1 MLTGLAD
8 RFGRTLTYRREAA
21 GDLAG
26 EITGVTDGAG
36 REFRL
41 VLTTQAQRAEEART
55 SSLSSSDSSRPLSAS
70 PFPDTLPGTEYG
82 PDRGIRLSAVW
93 LMHDPAYP
101 ESLPGAPLARYTYT
115 EAGELLAVYDRSNTQ
130 VRAFTYD
137 AQHPGRMVAHRYAG
151 RPEMRYRY
159 DDTGRVVEQLNPAGL
174 SYRYQY
180 EQDRITVTDSL
191 NRREVLHTEGGAGL
205 KRVVKKEL
213 ADGSVTHSGYDAA
226 GRLTAQTDAA
236 GRRTE
241 YGLNVVS
248 GDITDITTPDGRETK
263 FYYNDGNQLT
273 AVVSPDGLESRRAY
287 DEPGRLV
294 SETSRSGDVIRYAY
308 DNPHSE
314 LPATTTDATGST
326 RQMTWS
332 RYGQLL
338 AFTDCSGYQ
347 TRYEYDR
354 FGQMTAVHREEG
366 ISLYR
371 RYDNR
376 GRLTSVKDAQGRET
390 RYEYNA
396 AGDLTAVITP
406 DGNRSETQYDAWGKA
421 VSTTQGGLTRSM
433 EYDAAGRVISLT
445 NENGSHSV
453 FSYDALDRLVQ
464 QGGFDGRTQR
474 YHYDLTGKLTQS
486 EDEGLVTLWYYDE
499 SDRITHRTVNG
510 EPAEQWQ
517 YDDHGWLTDI
527 SHLSEGHRVAVHYG
541 YDDKGRLT
549 GERQTVEN
557 PETGELLWQHET
569 THAYNEQGLA
579 NRVTPDSLPPVE
591 WLTYGSGYLA
601 GMKLGDTPLL
611 EYTRDRMHRE
621 TVRSFGSMAGSNAA
635 YKLTSTYTPAGQLQS
650 QHLNSLVY
658 DRDYGWNDNGD
669 LVRISGPRQTR
680 EYGYSATGR
689 LESVRTLAPDLDIR
703 IPYATDPAGNRL
715 PDPELH
721 PDSTLTAWPDN
732 RIAEDAHYVY
742 HYDEYGR
749 LTEKTDLIPAGVKRS
764 TIAYD
769 KRGRP
774 VSVTEGGLTRSM
786 GYDAAGRITVLT
798 NENGSQSTFRYDPV
812 DRLTEQRGF
821 DGRTQRYHYD
831 LTGKLTQS
839 EDEGLITLW
848 HYDAS
853 DRITHRTV
861 NGDPA
866 EQWQYDEHGW
876 LTTLSHTCEG
886 HRVSVHYGYDDK
898 GRLTGERQTVENPE
912 TGEMLWEHETGHAY
926 SEQGLATRQE
936 PDGLPPVEWLTYG
949 SGYLAGMKLGGTPL
963 VEYTRDRLH
972 RETARSFG
980 GAGSTAG
987 YEQATAYTLTGQLQS
1002 RHLNLPQLDCDY
1014 TWNDNGQ
1021 LVRISGPQECREY
1034 RYSGTG
1040 RLTGVH
1046 TTAANLDIDIPYA
1059 TDPAG
1064 NRLPD
1069 PELHPD
1075 STLTAWPDNRIAE
1088 DAHYVYRYDE
1098 YGRLAEKTDRIPE
1111 GVIRM
1116 HDERTHHY
1124 HYDSQHRL
1132 VFYTRIQ
1139 HGEPQVESRY
1149 LYDPL
1154 GRRTGKRVWRRERD
1168 LTGWMS
1174 LSRKPEETWYGWDG
1188 DRLTTVQTQQTRIQT
1203 VYQPGSFT
1211 PLLRI
1216 ETENGEQAKARH
1228 RSLAEVLQEDTGV
1241 TLPAELAV
1249 MLGRLERELRQGSVS
1264 EESQQWL
1271 AQCGLTAEQMAAQ
1284 LEAEYIPERKLHL
1297 YHCDHRGLPLALI
1310 SPEGETAWQ
1319 GEYDEWGNL
1328 LGEESAQ
1335 HLQQSLRLPG
1345 QQYDEESGLYYNRNR
1360 YYDPLQGRY
1369 ITQDPIG
1376 LRGEWNLYKYPL
1388 NPVRFIDSL
1397 GLKFHVNGD
1406 PSDFN
1411 QAVEYLKQDSQMKE
1425 TIDFLSS
1432 SEETINIEYIEGTNV
1447 RFNSNN
1453 MAIYWNSR
1461 ASLFCSTEL
1470 NSKSQSPAL
1479 GLGHEFAHAQ
1489 YYLLDKENFMALLSR
1504 TDKKYENKEEARV
1517 ITIIESRA
1525 AKTLGECTRG
1535 AHSGLPFYRVDGPLQ
1550 TMKITGTPE

>member
-1 MLTGLAD
+1 MSTGL
-8 RFGRTLTYRREAA
+8 RFTLEVDGLPPDAFAVVSFHLNQLLSSLFSLDLSLVSQQFLSLEFAQVLDKMAYLTIWQGDEVQRRVKGVVTWFELGENDKNQMLYSMKVCPPLWRTGLRQNFRIFQNEDIESILATILKENGVTEWSPLFSEPHPSREFCVQYGETDYDFLCRMAAEEGIFFYEEHAQKSTDQSLVLCDTVRYLPESFEIPWNPNTRTEVSTLCISQFRYSAQIRPSSVVTKDYTFKRPGWAGRFDQEGQYRREAA

-213 ADGSVTHSGYDAA
+213 ADGRVTHSGYDAA

-273 AVVSPDGLESRRAY
+273 AVVSPDGLESRREY

-294 SETSRSGDVIRYAY
+294 SETSRSGETVRYRY
-308 DNPHSE
+308 DDAHSE

-371 RYDNR
+371 HYDNR

-390 RYEYNA
+390 QYEYNA

-445 NENGSHSV
+445 NENGSHSD

-611 EYTRDRMHRE
+611 EYTRDRMHR
-621 TVRSFGSMAGSNAA
+621 
-635 YKLTSTYTPAGQLQS
+635 
-650 QHLNSLVY
+650 
-658 DRDYGWNDNGD
+658 
-669 LVRISGPRQTR
+669 
-680 EYGYSATGR
+680 
-689 LESVRTLAPDLDIR
+689 
-703 IPYATDPAGNRL
+703 
-715 PDPELH
+715 
-721 PDSTLTAWPDN
+721 
-732 RIAEDAHYVY
+732 
-742 HYDEYGR
+742 
-749 LTEKTDLIPAGVKRS
+749 
-764 TIAYD
+764 
-769 KRGRP
+769 
-774 VSVTEGGLTRSM
+774 
-786 GYDAAGRITVLT
+786 
-798 NENGSQSTFRYDPV
+798 
-812 DRLTEQRGF
+812 
-821 DGRTQRYHYD
+821 
-831 LTGKLTQS
+831 
-839 EDEGLITLW
+839 
-848 HYDAS
+848 
-853 DRITHRTV
+853 
-861 NGDPA
+861 
-866 EQWQYDEHGW
+866 
-876 LTTLSHTCEG
+876 
-886 HRVSVHYGYDDK
+886 
-898 GRLTGERQTVENPE
+898 
-912 TGEMLWEHETGHAY
+912 
-926 SEQGLATRQE
+926 E

-1376 LRGEWNLYKYPL
+1376 LRGEWN
-1388 NPVRFIDSL
+1388 
-1397 GLKFHVNGD
+1397 
-1406 PSDFN
+1406 
-1411 QAVEYLKQDSQMKE
+1411 
-1425 TIDFLSS
+1425 
-1432 SEETINIEYIEGTNV
+1432 
-1447 RFNSNN
+1447 
-1453 MAIYWNSR
+1453 
-1461 ASLFCSTEL
+1461 
-1470 NSKSQSPAL
+1470 
-1479 GLGHEFAHAQ
+1479 
-1489 YYLLDKENFMALLSR
+1489 
-1504 TDKKYENKEEARV
+1504 
-1517 ITIIESRA
+1517 
-1525 AKTLGECTRG
+1525 
-1535 AHSGLPFYRVDGPLQ
+1535 
-1550 TMKITGTPE
+1550 

>member
-1 MLTGLAD
+1 M
-8 RFGRTLTYRREAA
+8 
-21 GDLAG
+21 
-26 EITGVTDGAG
+26 TDGAG

-70 PFPDTLPGTEYG
+70 AFPDTLPGTEYG

-101 ESLPGAPLARYTYT
+101 ESLPAAPLVRYTYT

-174 SYRYQY
+174 SYRYLY

-213 ADGSVTHSGYDAA
+213 ADGSVTRSGYDAA

-273 AVVSPDGLESRRAY
+273 AVVYPDGLESRREY

-294 SETSRSGDVIRYAY
+294 SETSRSGETVRYRY
-308 DNPHSE
+308 DDAHSE

-371 RYDNR
+371 HYDNR

-390 RYEYNA
+390 QYEYNA

-445 NENGSHSV
+445 NENGSHSD

-486 EDEGLVTLWYYDE
+486 EDEGLVTLWHYDA

-510 EPAEQWQ
+510 DPAEQWQ
-517 YDDHGWLTDI
+517 YDGHGWLREI

-569 THAYNEQGLA
+569 KHAYNEQGLA

-601 GMKLGDTPLL
+601 GMKLGGTPLV
-611 EYTRDRMHRE
+611 EYTRDRLHRE
-621 TVRSFGSMAGSNAA
+621 T
-635 YKLTSTYTPAGQLQS
+635 
-650 QHLNSLVY
+650 
-658 DRDYGWNDNGD
+658 
-669 LVRISGPRQTR
+669 
-680 EYGYSATGR
+680 
-689 LESVRTLAPDLDIR
+689 VRTLAPDLDIR

-749 LTEKTDLIPAGVKRS
+749 LTEKTD
-764 TIAYD
+764 
-769 KRGRP
+769 
-774 VSVTEGGLTRSM
+774 
-786 GYDAAGRITVLT
+786 
-798 NENGSQSTFRYDPV
+798 
-812 DRLTEQRGF
+812 
-821 DGRTQRYHYD
+821 
-831 LTGKLTQS
+831 
-839 EDEGLITLW
+839 
-848 HYDAS
+848 
-853 DRITHRTV
+853 
-861 NGDPA
+861 
-866 EQWQYDEHGW
+866 
-876 LTTLSHTCEG
+876 
-886 HRVSVHYGYDDK
+886 
-898 GRLTGERQTVENPE
+898 
-912 TGEMLWEHETGHAY
+912 
-926 SEQGLATRQE
+926 
-936 PDGLPPVEWLTYG
+936 
-949 SGYLAGMKLGGTPL
+949 
-963 VEYTRDRLH
+963 
-972 RETARSFG
+972 
-980 GAGSTAG
+980 
-987 YEQATAYTLTGQLQS
+987 
-1002 RHLNLPQLDCDY
+1002 
-1014 TWNDNGQ
+1014 
-1021 LVRISGPQECREY
+1021 
-1034 RYSGTG
+1034 
-1040 RLTGVH
+1040 
-1046 TTAANLDIDIPYA
+1046 
-1059 TDPAG
+1059 
-1064 NRLPD
+1064 
-1069 PELHPD
+1069 
-1075 STLTAWPDNRIAE
+1075 
-1088 DAHYVYRYDE
+1088 
-1098 YGRLAEKTDRIPE
+1098 RIPT
-1111 GVIRM
+1111 GVIRTD
-1116 HDERTHHY
+1116 DERTH

-1132 VFYTRIQ
+1132 VFHTRIQ
-1139 HGEPQVESRY
+1139 HGEPLVESRY

-1154 GRRTGKRVWRRERD
+1154 GRRMAKRVWRWERD

-1188 DRLTTVQTQQTRIQT
+1188 DRLTTVQTDTTRIQT
-1203 VYQPGSFT
+1203 VYEPGSFT
-1211 PLLRI
+1211 PLIRV
-1216 ETENGEQAKARH
+1216 ETENGEREKAQR
-1228 RSLAEVLQEDTGV
+1228 RSLAEKLQQEGSEDGHGV
-1241 TLPAELAV
+1241 VFPAELV
-1249 MLGRLERELRQGSVS
+1249 RLLDRLEEEIRADRVS
-1264 EESQQWL
+1264 SESRVWL
-1271 AQCGLTAEQMAAQ
+1271 AQCGLTVEQLARQ
-1284 LEAEYIPERKLHL
+1284 VEPEYTPVRNVHL
-1297 YHCDHRGLPLALI
+1297 YHCDHRGQPLALI
-1310 SPEGETAWQ
+1310 SEDGDTVWSGA
-1319 GEYDEWGNL
+1319 YDEWGNQL
-1328 LGEESAQ
+1328 NEENPHHVYQ
-1335 HLQQSLRLPG
+1335 PYRLPG
-1345 QQYDEESGLYYNRNR
+1345 QQYDEESGLYYNRHR
-1360 YYDPLQGRY
+1360 YYDPLQRRY

-1376 LRGEWNLYKYPL
+1376 LKGGWNLYQYPL
-1388 NPVRFIDSL
+1388 NPVSRIDPLGLFSCESCSHFIDDINNKLDNLPFNPTKMFTASLNTANSARLYASGMTKFGISVAADGTIIAAPVGAASMALGAWNIKSATAAYNRANLQLSESLQENGRDRCWRNLLGILPYGEQFDDPGEPSILDVYGEKIENIKDSPMKFFEELGTL
-1397 GLKFHVNGD
+1397 GL
-1406 PSDFN
+1406 
-1411 QAVEYLKQDSQMKE
+1411 
-1425 TIDFLSS
+1425 
-1432 SEETINIEYIEGTNV
+1432 
-1447 RFNSNN
+1447 
-1453 MAIYWNSR
+1453 
-1461 ASLFCSTEL
+1461 
-1470 NSKSQSPAL
+1470 
-1479 GLGHEFAHAQ
+1479 
-1489 YYLLDKENFMALLSR
+1489 
-1504 TDKKYENKEEARV
+1504 
-1517 ITIIESRA
+1517 
-1525 AKTLGECTRG
+1525 
-1535 AHSGLPFYRVDGPLQ
+1535 
-1550 TMKITGTPE
+1550 